1 MWHFVLKGNIHP
13 VLTLYISFR
22 LQRALMP
29 TRVMESALMALRSLT
44 RVTLAFTATLR
55 AKTVINKAWPL
66 LLLLF
71 LIHGNSCSKILT
83 HVKRIF
89 CYLIFLWQFC
99 FAIDMLKI
107 IDCTDIGNVFNF
119 NVYYQMIL
127 LNWAFSKSKSWF

>member
-55 AKTVINKAWPL
+55 AKTVINKA
-66 LLLLF
+66 
-71 LIHGNSCSKILT
+71 
-83 HVKRIF
+83 
-89 CYLIFLWQFC
+89 
-99 FAIDMLKI
+99 
-107 IDCTDIGNVFNF
+107 
-119 NVYYQMIL
+119 
-127 LNWAFSKSKSWF
+127 